1 MNSELDKIVDE
12 TSLNIRRKIGIV
24 IDSSATLKW
33 FRNLCIIL
41 GKPVEK
47 FQGQFSAKSMI
58 VILPEWCLDH
68 HQHEPELENSKEVP
82 TLDLSLDSNFED
94 QK

>member
-1 MNSELDKIVDE
+1 MVS
-12 TSLNIRRKIGIV
+12 SL
-24 IDSSATLKW
+24 TLMIKNASTTLNC
-33 FRNLCIIL
+33 FRTLCIIL

-68 HQHEPELENSKEVP
+68 HQHEPELEKTKQVP
-82 TLDLSLDSNFED
+82 TLGLSLNSKVKE
-94 QK
+94 KKILC

>member
-1 MNSELDKIVDE
+1 MDE
-12 TSLNIRRKIGIV
+12 TSFNIRCKIV
-24 IDSSATLKW
+24 IVKDSSATLKW

-68 HQHEPELENSKEVP
+68 HQHEPELENSK
-82 TLDLSLDSNFED
+82 DLSLIQISKTKNRQNG

>member
-1 MNSELDKIVDE
+1 MDE
-12 TSLNIRRKIGIV
+12 TTLNIRCKIGIV
-24 IDSSATLKW
+24 KDSSATLKR
-33 FRNLCIIL
+33 FQNLCIIL